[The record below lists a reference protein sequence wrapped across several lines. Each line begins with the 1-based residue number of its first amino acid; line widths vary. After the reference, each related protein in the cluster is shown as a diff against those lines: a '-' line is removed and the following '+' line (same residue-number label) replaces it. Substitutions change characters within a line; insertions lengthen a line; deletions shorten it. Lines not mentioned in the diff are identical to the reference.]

1 MKKVNKYRG
10 FAIERGDYL
19 GTSDNR
25 SDRWYVSWPYSRTID
40 RRGGGFYTIESA
52 KSVIDSYLVL
62 LGAVAHKIEREFVV
76 PADDKYGYP
85 VGRGKTA
92 KAAAAMH
99 FGCEESDL
107 VFCGYAGR
115 DRGDAS
121 LGTYPKVRRN
131 VGPTY
136 LPKSQKGWA

>member
-1 MKKVNKYRG
+1 MPKYRG
-10 FAIERGDYL
+10 FDIDRGAYQN
-19 GTSDNR
+19 TSDNR
-25 SDRWYVSWPYSRTID
+25 SDRWYIDWPHSRTLD
-40 RRGGGFYTIESA
+40 RRGEGFYTIEGA
-52 KSVIDSYLVL
+52 KSVIDSYLNL
-62 LGAVAHKIEREFVV
+62 MGAVARKVGGEFVV
-76 PADDKYGYP
+76 PANEMYNYP

-115 DRGDAS
+115 SRGDAP
-121 LGTYPKVRRN
+121 LGTYPKGRRN

-136 LPKSQKGWA
+136 LPKSQKG